1 MVFCPFLHLTQ
12 KAINAYN
19 EGSQHTIAGTTASRL
34 EKKKISSQKKQMESR
49 LLLVVAG
56 ISHNQPFV
64 TIIKLQ

>member
-34 EKKKISSQKKQMESR
+34 EKKISSQKKQMESR
-49 LLLVVAG
+49 LLLVVAE